1 MNVDE
6 KQLVRRAQAGDTE
19 AFATLVARHQQ
30 FVYNLAW
37 RTLGN
42 QQEAED
48 MTQET
53 FVRAWRALPR
63 FRQQAQ
69 FRTWL
74 YRIVVNL
81 CYNRLPKL
89 RREFDAL
96 GEEVMETLPTQ
107 PFENPAVHVEHNERR
122 AFLHQQI
129 NALPEAQR
137 LLIMLRYQ
145 QELSYQEIA
154 TIVGRP
160 LGTVKTGLFRARLR
174 LRKALRHFEEEK

>member
-6 KQLVRRAQAGDTE
+6 KRLVRRAQAGDTD
-19 AFATLVARHQQ
+19 AFATLVATHQQ

-48 MTQET
+48 ITQEA
-53 FVRAWRALPR
+53 FVRAWRGLPR

-89 RREFDAL
+89 RREFEAL
-96 GEEVMETLPTQ
+96 GEEVMEILPSQ
-107 PFENPAVHVEHNERR
+107 RFDNPAVHVENNERR
-122 AFLHQQI
+122 TFLHQHI

-154 TIVGRP
+154 TIVGCP
-160 LGTVKTGLFRARLR
+160 LGTVKTGIFRARVR
-174 LRKALRHFEEEK
+174 LRKALQLFEEEQ